1 MDDEAAVLSM
11 TETMLRMFGYDV
23 LTAVDGQEG
32 LEVYRDNRETI
43 WLVLVDLLMPR
54 VSGAE
59 VIRALREY
67 DDNTK
72 IVLTSGYAEEETA
85 ELEGLAAACLRKPFR
100 MEDLKGAVKSLLEG

>member
-11 TETMLRMFGYDV
+11 TETMLRIFGYDV
-23 LTAVDGQEG
+23 LTAVDRQEG

-59 VIRALREY
+59 VIQALREY

-72 IVLTSGYAEEETA
+72 IVLTSGYAEEETT
-85 ELEGLAAACLRKPFR
+85 ELEGLADACLRKPFR
-100 MEDLKGAVKSLLEG
+100 MEDL